1 MIVSNVLVMSHPGC
15 AQQLRQTYKGLL
27 GLPMTKPGQP
37 PDAWLDW
44 PNLALSLIA
53 GDLLSSV
60 KLLLAWAE
68 DLPQG
73 ITGFV
78 LTRRAAQGAHRLGF
92 AALSAMV
99 SLVKGCLIPTGQ
111 GCLAAR
117 LAYVLRNK
125 LDVWKPPDFTT
136 AELLGLPRQDIQDSL
151 QLSLSPSLR
160 KHAESVIA
168 DMGLRRDLD
177 LHEPV
182 FAAIEKWSEQKVADE
197 LKKVSAES
205 VAVLKRQ
212 GAGLQEVFANGY
224 SLEAAR
230 GGGFAL
236 SVCLEAGIGLQEC
249 LQAGFRL
256 PEDLRQHS
264 NKKALDADEMD
275 ELRECEAADYVA
287 DLKREGASIQE
298 LFAKGYSLI
307 AARAGGFTLSA
318 CLEAGIGLQDCL
330 RAGFRL
336 PKQLRKY
343 YSEKVALDAGEM
355 VHKLRRCEVLEA
367 SESVAALKR
376 QGAGLQEVFANGYSL
391 EAARGGG
398 FALSACLGAGIG
410 LQDCL
415 RAGFRLPE
423 ELRMSSNRSTLDA
436 HEMEMLRRAEAAGR

>member
-1 MIVSNVLVMSHPGC
+1 LDLSDGFDLSDVHGLCLPLLRPWFDGGFLFIASFYVMIISNVVVMSHPGC
-15 AQQLRQTYKGLL
+15 AQELRRTYSCVLAI
-27 GLPMTKPGQP
+27 PMTKPEQP
-37 PDAWLDW
+37 LNYWVDWLS
-44 PNLALSLIA
+44 LELSLIA

-73 ITGFV
+73 IIGFA
-78 LTRRAAQGAHRLGF
+78 LTACAAQGAHGLGF

-205 VAVLKRQ
+205 VA
-212 GAGLQEVFANGY
+212 
-224 SLEAAR
+224 
-230 GGGFAL
+230 
-236 SVCLEAGIGLQEC
+236 
-249 LQAGFRL
+249 
-256 PEDLRQHS
+256 
-264 NKKALDADEMD
+264 
-275 ELRECEAADYVA
+275 
-287 DLKREGASIQE
+287 
-298 LFAKGYSLI
+298 
-307 AARAGGFTLSA
+307 
-318 CLEAGIGLQDCL
+318 
-330 RAGFRL
+330 
-336 PKQLRKY
+336 
-343 YSEKVALDAGEM
+343 
-355 VHKLRRCEVLEA
+355 
-367 SESVAALKR
+367 ALKR

-398 FALSACLGAGIG
+398 FTLSACLEAGFG

-423 ELRMSSNRSTLDA
+423 ELRKCSEKVALDED
-436 HEMEMLRRAEAAGR
+436 EMDVLRKDEAPHDGDQRKRMCLW